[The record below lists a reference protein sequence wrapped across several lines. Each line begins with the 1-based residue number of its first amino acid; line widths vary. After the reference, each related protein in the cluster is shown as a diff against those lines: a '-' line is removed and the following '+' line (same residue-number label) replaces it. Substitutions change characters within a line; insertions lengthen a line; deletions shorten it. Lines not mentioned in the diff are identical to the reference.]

1 MNAHILINMRYS
13 LEDFENCIVENILS
27 QEVKDKIEILYS
39 KLGINAN
46 DNRRLRRVRSENRGD
61 KNDAWE
67 KAKPVIEFKK
77 TVMKE
82 KTGREKIMSGIKISL
97 NKLNMQNYNK
107 EKEVIFECLKEL
119 EESKELEE
127 NEQSYMEDILQI
139 FVNTSQMNPF
149 YSKFY
154 VNMLCDIMNIKPELN
169 EIFINSDLVNKYKTS
184 LTEIIYVD
192 SNDDFNKHCLMNKEN
207 DKRKGLCIFL
217 IECVKQEVYDEEV
230 LFELFNY
237 IIELLNKNE
246 NSKEKVNVNEELIE
260 NIFTLLKEGDEV
272 IKKQEYYNS
281 IKSGIKD
288 CKEKKNKEGI
298 SKRVIFKLMDIC
310 DTF

>member
-1 MNAHILINMRYS
+1 MNVHILINMRYS
-13 LEDFENCIVENILS
+13 LEDFENCNVGNILS
-27 QEVKDKIEILYS
+27 QAVKDKIEFLYS
-39 KLGINAN
+39 KLGLNAN
-46 DNRRLRRVRSENRGD
+46 DNRRLRRVRSDYRGD
-61 KNDAWE
+61 KNDTWE
-67 KAKPVIEFKK
+67 KAKPAVEFKK
-77 TVMKE
+77 TIMKE
-82 KTGREKIMSGIKISL
+82 KTGREKIMSKIKISL
-97 NKLNMQNYNK
+97 NKLNIQNYNK

-119 EESKELEE
+119 EESEE
-127 NEQSYMEDILQI
+127 KYIEDILEI
-139 FVNTSQMNPF
+139 FVNSSQVNPF

-154 VNMLCDIMNIKPELN
+154 VNMLCDIMNINSELN
-169 EIFINSDLVNKYKTS
+169 EIFINSDLVNKYKVS
-184 LTEIIYVD
+184 LNEIVYVD
-192 SNDDFNKHCLMNKEN
+192 SNDDFNNHCLMNKEN

-230 LFELFNY
+230 LFEIFNY
-237 IIELLNKNE
+237 MIDLLNKNE
-246 NSKEKVNVNEELIE
+246 NSKEQVNINEEVVE

-272 IKKQEYYNS
+272 IKKQTYYNN